1 MIRNPRLLILDEATN
16 ALDVAAERMLI
27 GNLLDVAPRPTIL
40 MIAHRKESLAR
51 CDRVLRLEDGK
62 IAALDAGVRE
72 SID

>member
-1 MIRNPRLLILDEATN
+1 
-16 ALDVAAERMLI
+16 MLI
-27 GNLLDVAPRPTIL
+27 GNLLDVTPRPTIL

-62 IAALDAGVRE
+62 IAALDASVRE